1 MINNTKDPCPC
12 ARDVEGKCP
21 CDPNIPIIAQAKDN
35 INSTLNFAG
44 NALLGGSITGEPN
57 PAQGALGGALS
68 GLTTGGVPGALLGA
82 VGGFLT
88 AGQARSD
95 YEKMM
100 EDQRNRYMLDR
111 KFMPE
116 MAAKGG
122 LFGDAIQAEDG
133 ENLVLPTLEI
143 SDVKAKKKHKDM
155 DADEV
160 TDVVPEGTLIFSD
173 QKKYNG
179 KKYKDFKLSEA
190 ISYYD
195 DKEQYDFKGLK
206 VGDIL
211 GDEELTYAEAINK
224 VKKYYPTSPEETLI
238 AEETNRANLEARKP
252 IIEFL
257 FALQGGAKPEEMSKK
272 VPKAAGGWGDIL
284 KRLGLDEEDPSLKK
298 PGMTTFNDPNAI
310 LNNYSTSVTPKP
322 SIATL
327 GNQIAAPLNQTDPT
341 APTDPSFT
349 GNNVTGLPARPI
361 APITPIAPTAT
372 QPPPPSASGTFPY
385 NTTMDPNQVVVPQT
399 DPNAVPTDPRL
410 INGNNVT
417 PSVNGQ
423 PANAQ
428 TPATN
433 PNAAPAAGDTLEQMM
448 AKIRSTLNRQKGD
461 VNDRYATDKNTIQ
474 TLVDGK
480 NTNNALQLGNQILF
494 NGLQSGYSN
503 PALESTSL
511 IEDQYRGTPGAVID
525 QQANAIAAGSNSVV
539 QALAASGLSPGEIAS
554 YAGKTMDSVIDAQG
568 NLRSNALAA
577 ERSLNTQKIGEFR
590 DVIQGNNQKLADS
603 ENHLTDFNNKKIANM
618 GSFINSYLTNK
629 DGIRDTKYE
638 LTTKNANDYANAIG
652 GIDKSLMQVDIAQA
666 TANMNGR
673 ELNNGTP
680 APVNANASQNLPFF
694 DSSLTQ
700 PLPPS
705 ASSNGIVYDTKL
717 PNVDPGIIMNLTKK
731 QIASM
736 TPAQKKEYLK
746 RLQQA
751 TQR

>member
-1 MINNTKDPCPC
+1 MVQNDPCPC
-12 ARDVEGKCP
+12 ARDAQGKCP

-35 INSTLNFAG
+35 INSTLNLAG

-57 PAQGALGGALS
+57 PMQGALGGALS
-68 GLTTGGVPGALLGA
+68 GFTTGGVPGALLGTL
-82 VGGFLT
+82 GGFLT

-95 YEKMM
+95 YEKMID
-100 EDQRNRYMLDR
+100 DQKNRYMLDR

-133 ENLVLPTLEI
+133 ENLVLPTLET

-160 TDVVPEGTLIFSD
+160 TDVVPENTLIFSD
-173 QKKYNG
+173 QKKYNA

-195 DKEQYDFKGLK
+195 DKETYDFKGLK

-211 GDEELTYAEAINK
+211 GDEEMTYADAINK
-224 VKKYYPTSPEETLI
+224 VKKYYPTSDEETLI
-238 AEETNRANLEARKP
+238 AEETNKANLAARKP
-252 IIEFL
+252 IVEFL
-257 FALQGGAKPEEMSKK
+257 FGLQGGAKPEEMNKK

-284 KRLGLDEEDPSLKK
+284 KRLGLDEEDPLKK
-298 PGMTTFNDPNAI
+298 PGMTMFNDPNSLLKNFSNSNATGI
-310 LNNYSTSVTPKP
+310 LP
-322 SIATL
+322 SMQ
-327 GNQIAAPLNQTDPT
+327 QIAAPLNQTDPT

-361 APITPIAPTAT
+361 APIVA
-372 QPPPPSASGTFPY
+372 QPLPSVSGNFPY

-433 PNAAPAAGDTLEQMM
+433 PNAEPAAGDTLEQMM

-511 IEDQYRGTPGAVID
+511 IEDQFRGTPGAVID
-525 QQANAIAAGSNSVV
+525 QQAQSLAAGSNSIV

-554 YAGKTMDSVIDAQG
+554 YASKTTDSVIDAQG

-577 ERSLNTQKIGEFR
+577 DRSLNTQKIGEFR
-590 DVIQGNNQKLADS
+590 NVIQNNNQRMADS
-603 ENHLTDFNNKKIANM
+603 ENRLTDFNNKKIANI
-618 GSFINSYLTNK
+618 GSFVNSYLTNK

-638 LTTKNANDYANAIG
+638 LTTKNANDYASAIG
-652 GIDKSLMQVDIAQA
+652 GIDKSLMQTDIAEA
-666 TANMNGR
+666 TAKMNGR
-673 ELNNGTP
+673 ELNPNTANTNATQP
-680 APVNANASQNLPFF
+680 ALPFF
-694 DSSLTQ
+694 DSTLTN
-700 PLPPS
+700 PLPGRT
-705 ASSNGIVYDTKL
+705 SNTGISYDRKY
-717 PNVDPGIIMNLTKK
+717 PNVDPGIIMNLSKK

-736 TPAQKKEYLK
+736 TPEQKKEYFRK
-746 RLQQA
+746 LQLA
-751 TQR
+751 TQK